1 MTPDLPILHASDRFV
16 VIDKPAGLLS
26 VPGKGPDK
34 ADCAAA
40 RVRAMFHGA
49 TGPLVVH
56 RLDMDTSGLMVFA
69 LDEDAQRALS
79 RQFEDR
85 VVHKAYVALLDTIDV
100 DLSTSPLAHESGL
113 VDAPMRVDLGNRPF
127 QIHDPVHG
135 RPAQTR
141 WRILA
146 REPDRTRIRFEPI
159 TGRAHQLRVHASL
172 APPLGLGAPIIGDV
186 LYNPTDHALARELDE
201 QTGGNGGNG
210 GKNPPRSPRSRLL
223 LHATE
228 LSFLIPGTQRR
239 VEFTS
244 EPPF

>member
-1 MTPDLPILHASDRFV
+1 MLPSSLPILHEAERFV

-26 VPGKGPDK
+26 VPGKGPEK

-40 RVRAMFHGA
+40 RVRTAFPDA
-49 TGPLVVH
+49 RGPLVVH

-69 LDEDAQRALS
+69 LDEDAQRDLS
-79 RQFEDR
+79 RQFEERR
-85 VVHKAYVALLDTIDV
+85 VEKAYVALLETIDV
-100 DLSTSPLAHESGL
+100 DLDVSPLAGESGV

-141 WRILA
+141 WRVLA
-146 REPDRTRIRFEPI
+146 REPDRVRVRFEPI

-172 APPLGLGAPIIGDV
+172 APPLGLGAPILGDV
-186 LYNPTDHALARELDE
+186 LYNPTDHRLARELDE
-201 QTGGNGGNG
+201 T
-210 GKNPPRSPRSRLL
+210 PPRSPRGRLM

-228 LSFLIPGTQRR
+228 LSFLIPGTRRR
-239 VEFTS
+239 VEFRS
-244 EPPF
+244 APPF